1 MANTTQAKKMIRK
14 IKTKTAY
21 NKWWKTKV
29 KNAIKALD
37 EIVSKPEASKESA
50 MESYK
55 ALQQVVDKAQ
65 KNGVIKKN
73 KANRIKSQKALTQT
87 EKPVAAKK
95 KISK

>member
-37 EIVSKPEASKESA
+37 EIVSKPEASTEST

-55 ALQQVVDKAQ
+55 ALQKVVDKAQ

-73 KANRIKSQKALTQT
+73 KANRIKSQKAITQD
-87 EKPVAAKK
+87 KK
-95 KISK
+95 VPTTTPKTSK

>member
-29 KNAIKALD
+29 KNAIKTLD
-37 EIVSKPEASKESA
+37 EIVSKPESSNEKAV
-50 MESYK
+50 ESYR
-55 ALQQVVDKAQ
+55 ALQKVVDKAQ

-73 KANRIKSQKALTQT
+73 KANRIKAQKALKLD
-87 EKPVAAKK
+87 KPSTTTKK
-95 KISK
+95 TSK